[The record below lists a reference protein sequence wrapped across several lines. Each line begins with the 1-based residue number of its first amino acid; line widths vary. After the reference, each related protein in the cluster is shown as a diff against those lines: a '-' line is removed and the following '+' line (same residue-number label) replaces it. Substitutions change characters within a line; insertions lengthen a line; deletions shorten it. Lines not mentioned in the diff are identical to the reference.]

1 MVDHWQKN
9 DNTERARGLVRKT
22 MEETGVTALRLQT
35 GGRHV
40 CLWETSDIPG
50 LPSETDILND
60 TEKKKRGEEEITHV
74 HTRMHTRARTHARTH
89 THPHTHT
96 HTHTHTPPE
105 IGREMDEITFT
116 TQKLARCT
124 AEIYA

>member
-60 TEKKKRGEEEITHV
+60 TEKEREGRRKSHTYTHAC
-74 HTRMHTRARTHARTH
+74 TRARARTHARTR
-89 THPHTHT
+89 THTHT